1 MDTTV
6 EIVSE
11 PITVNTETNPVQ
23 VFAGSTAF
31 NTVAWG
37 NITGTLSNQTDLVAA
52 LNLRNL
58 KSANLSDVGDAAVA
72 FGNIKQQATTSS
84 TGVVEL
90 ATDGESAANLAVQA
104 NDSRLVAL
112 ASSVRYVSTPPANQ
126 NDFTGL
132 PGGVVPTSGL
142 YVSAATNV
150 LWVIWPGQAQ
160 WWHADLSLF

>member
-1 MDTTV
+1 MATTV
-6 EIVSE
+6 EVVST
-11 PITVNTETNPVQ
+11 PITVDASVTPIRIEV
-23 VFAGSTAF
+23 GSSAA
-31 NTVAWG
+31 NTVQWG
-37 NITGTLSNQTDLVAA
+37 NILGTLANQTDLVAA

-58 KSANLSDVGDAAVA
+58 KTANLSDVANAVTA
-72 FGNIKQQATTSS
+72 FSNIKQQATTSA

-90 ATDGESAANLAVQA
+90 ATDGEVAASLAVQA

-132 PGGVVPTSGL
+132 PGGIVPVSGL
-142 YVSAATNV
+142 YVSADDNV

-160 WWHADLSLF
+160 WWHADLSIF